1 MNNSL
6 RPYGELPISTSSN
19 RTQQLLYH
27 CMTLPAFL
35 RLSSTNMLADNTGFI
50 TNAFAINYDDAW
62 KPFSTTDSALLHA
75 TLCLVAQHGDLVRGI
90 ADSSANLF
98 HKGEVMR
105 LMNTRLLD
113 ELHKVTDADITSVAL
128 LVILEVRNG
137 LS

>member
-62 KPFSTTDSALLHA
+62 KPFSTTDSALLH
-75 TLCLVAQHGDLVRGI
+75 GDLVRGI

-105 LMNTRLLD
+105 LMNSRLLD